1 MNVSFAKAADCEQL
15 LDFLPSVFRRENPNH
30 CRFEELFPDIFLP
43 TDEAMGDH
51 AVVRDDAGNIVAC
64 IGAYPMTLR
73 VAGCDVPIAGIGQVS
88 TAKEWLGKGCM
99 SALMKAQMERLRSLG
114 VALAWLGGRHDRYA
128 HFGFETGSLSFDY
141 GLDAHSLAKVGRTR
155 TVRRFSHGPMSE
167 MAVTPGMFALRERT
181 APAIVVEPIERYRMR
196 LRRGCFEV
204 WTATPAG
211 ASEPDAWA
219 VIAPKPH
226 RLDEVCGSVDGI
238 LEIAAEATKRLDTFL
253 QIALPVCDATHEL
266 AESARRFCSWM
277 GPRCESLAVLDR
289 DRLLEAYAPVIRP
302 GTRLPSKELSSAEL
316 VRACFG
322 PEPSAFPPLPFA
334 LPNLYHV

>member
-1 MNVSFAKAADCEQL
+1 MNVSFATAADCEQL

-43 TDEAMGDH
+43 TDEAMCHH

-88 TAKEWLGKGCM
+88 TAKEWLGRGCM

-128 HFGFETGSLSFDY
+128 HFGFETGGLTLDY
-141 GLDAHSLAKVGRTR
+141 GLDAHSLGKIARAR
-155 TVRRFSHGPMSE
+155 TVRRFSHGPMAE
-167 MAVTPGMFALRERT
+167 MAVTPAMFDLLART
-181 APAIVVEPIERYRMR
+181 SPAFVVEPLERFRPR
-196 LRRGCFEV
+196 LRRNANEV
-204 WTATPAG
+204 WTATPPG

-219 VIAPKPH
+219 VVSPKT
-226 RLDEVCGSVDGI
+226 RRVDLFCGSTDGLFEI
-238 LEIAAEATKRLDTFL
+238 IAAAMEAFGTFVQL
-253 QIALPVCDATHEL
+253 TLPLCDSAREL
-266 AESARRFCSWM
+266 AERARAACAWM

-289 DRLLEAYAPVIRP
+289 DRLLEAYAPLIRP

-334 LPNLYHV
+334 LPDLYHV

>member
-15 LDFLPSVFRRENPNH
+15 LDFLPSVFRRDNPNH

-43 TDEAMGDH
+43 TDEAMGHH
-51 AVVRDDAGNIVAC
+51 AVVRDGAGSIVAC

-99 SALMKAQMERLRSLG
+99 SALMKAQLERLRSLG

-128 HFGFETGSLSFDY
+128 HFGFETGSLALDF
-141 GLDAHSLAKVGRTR
+141 GIDAHSLGRVERTR
-155 TVRRFSHGPMSE
+155 AIRRFSHGPMSE
-167 MAVTPGMFALRERT
+167 MAVTPAMFALRERT
-181 APAIVVEPIERYRMR
+181 APATVVEPIGRYLLR
-196 LRRGCFEV
+196 LRRGDNEV
-204 WTATPAG
+204 WTATPGG

-226 RLDEVCGSVDGI
+226 RIDEVCGSADGI

-253 QIALPVCDATHEL
+253 QIALPVCDATREL
-266 AESARRFCSWM
+266 AERARRFCSWM

-289 DRLLEAYAPVIRP
+289 DRLLEAYAPLIRP

-334 LPNLYHV
+334 LPDLYHV

>member
-1 MNVSFAKAADCEQL
+1 MNVSFATAADCEQL
-15 LDFLPSVFRRENPNH
+15 LDFLPAVFRRENPNH
-30 CRFEELFPDIFLP
+30 CRFEDLFPDIFLP
-43 TDEAMGDH
+43 TDEAMGHH

-73 VAGCDVPIAGIGQVS
+73 VAGCDVPIAGFGQVS
-88 TAKEWLGKGCM
+88 TAKEWLGRGCM

-128 HFGFETGSLSFDY
+128 HFGFETGSLSMDY
-141 GLDAHSLAKVGRTR
+141 GLDAHSLGKVERTR
-155 TVRRFSHGPMSE
+155 TVRRFAHGPMSE
-167 MAVTPGMFALRERT
+167 TAVTPAMFALRERT
-181 APAIVVEPIERYRMR
+181 SPAIVVEPLERYLLR
-196 LRRGCFEV
+196 LRRGGYEI

-219 VIAPKPH
+219 VISTRSN
-226 RLDEVCGSVDGI
+226 RLDEASGSVDGI
-238 LEIAAEATKRLDTFL
+238 FEIAAEAAGRLGASL
-253 QIALPVCDATHEL
+253 QFSLPVCDATRAL
-266 AESARRFCSWM
+266 AERARRSCAWM
-277 GPRCESLAVLDR
+277 NPRCESLAVLDR
-289 DRLLEAYAPVIRP
+289 DRLLEAYAPLVRP

-322 PEPSAFPPLPFA
+322 PEHSAFPPLPFA